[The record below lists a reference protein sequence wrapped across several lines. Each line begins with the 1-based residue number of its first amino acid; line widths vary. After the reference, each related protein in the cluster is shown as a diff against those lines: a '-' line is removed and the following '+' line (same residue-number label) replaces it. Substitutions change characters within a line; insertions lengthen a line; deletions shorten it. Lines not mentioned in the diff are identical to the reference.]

1 MRAQWVGAEANA
13 DRLGKGCTLIA
24 VLLTVCTVGLAISG
38 LYGVYQVVVSIRF
51 GGKLPVLP
59 EAEGKAHRFAVLVFA
74 RNEEVVIGQLLSSLN
89 DQDYPS
95 DAYQVFVT
103 ADNCTDRTAEIAREA
118 GAVVYE
124 RSSGGPAGKGAA
136 LTWFFQEHFPEGFDA
151 CVVFDA
157 DNVVDPGYLAA
168 MNRQLA
174 AGNPIA
180 VGYRMGKNP
189 SSSWVAGANTIFWLM
204 QSRFIHL
211 PRAMWNL
218 PCTTVGGTG
227 FMFSLSVLGNNGWQT
242 SSACEDIEFTLKA
255 IANGWHVAFAEDALF
270 FDEQPLTFTQSLVQ
284 RYRWSVGT
292 VQLVR
297 TAVPKLLASVRR
309 GQLSAMDGALYIIGV
324 TVGGLSSILWVASVV
339 LGLASGAG
347 WENTLLTLAV
357 GTVVGYLVL
366 LAFSLLVVRLER
378 ARWPGMAKAVFGF
391 PVWLF
396 AWSIINVVVLFYR
409 DPTWHTVTHTEN
421 LSLADSVR
429 LSSLPGRNA

>member
-1 MRAQWVGAEANA
+1 MGESGCERG
-13 DRLGKGCTLIA
+13 RLRKGCALIA
-24 VLLTVCTVGLAISG
+24 VLLTVCTVGLVISG
-38 LYGVYQVVVSIRF
+38 LYGVYQVAVSIRF
-51 GGKLPVLP
+51 GGKLPTLP
-59 EAEGKAHRFAVLVFA
+59 DAEGPAHKFAVLVFA
-74 RNEEVVIGQLLSSLN
+74 RNEEVVIGQLLNSLN

-95 DAYQVFVT
+95 DAFQVFVT

-270 FDEQPLTFTQSLVQ
+270 FDEQPLTFSQSLIQ

-297 TAVPKLLASVRR
+297 TAVPQLLASVRR

-324 TVGGLSSILWVASVV
+324 TVGGLSSILWLASVV

-347 WENTLLTLAV
+347 VANTLVTLLV

-378 ARWPGMAKAVFGF
+378 ARWTGMSKAVLGF

-409 DPTWHTVTHTEN
+409 DPTWHIVNHTEN
-421 LSLADSVR
+421 LSLAESAQ
-429 LSSLPGRNA
+429 LSSLPGRTS

>member
-1 MRAQWVGAEANA
+1 MGAAANA
-13 DRLGKGCTLIA
+13 DRLRKGCALIA
-24 VLLTVCTVGLAISG
+24 VLLTVCTVGLVISG

-51 GGKLPVLP
+51 GGKLPALP
-59 EAEGKAHRFAVLVFA
+59 DADGVVHRFAILVFA
-74 RNEEVVIGQLLSSLN
+74 RNEEVVIDQLLASLN

-103 ADNCTDRTAEIAREA
+103 ADNCTDNTAEIAREA

-136 LTWFFQEHFPEGFDA
+136 LNWFFKEHFPEGFDA

-157 DNVVDPGYLAA
+157 DNVVDPGFLAA

-189 SSSWVAGANTIFWLM
+189 SSTWVSGASTIFWLL

-211 PRAMWNL
+211 PRARWNL

-227 FMFSLSVLGNNGWQT
+227 FMFSLSVLGKNGWQT

-255 IANGWHVAFAEDALF
+255 IANGWHVAFADDALF

-309 GQLSAMDGALYIIGV
+309 GQLSAMDGALYILGV
-324 TVGGLSSILWVASVV
+324 TVGGLSSILWLASIV

-347 WENTLLTLAV
+347 LADTMITLAFA
-357 GTVVGYLVL
+357 TVAGYLVL
-366 LAFSLLVVRLER
+366 LVFGLLVVRLER
-378 ARWPGMAKAVFGF
+378 ARWPGMVKAVFGF

-409 DPTWHTVTHTEN
+409 DPTWHIVNHTDR
-421 LSLADSVR
+421 LSLAESVQ
-429 LSSLPGRNA
+429 LSSLPARNG